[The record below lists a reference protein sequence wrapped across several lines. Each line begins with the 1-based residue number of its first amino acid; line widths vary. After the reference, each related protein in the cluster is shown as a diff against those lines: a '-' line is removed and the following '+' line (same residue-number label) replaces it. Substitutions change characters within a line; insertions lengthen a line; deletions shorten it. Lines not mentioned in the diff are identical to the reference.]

1 MTFTDRNE
9 HYRLNVRHGVLVATD
24 KALPGDGPADLTL
37 VLPRQAL
44 LMTTFTP
51 FKLAD
56 LVKSGTVKA
65 DGDIEAFNRLVSWL
79 DPFTSDFPV
88 VTR

>member
-1 MTFTDRNE
+1 
-9 HYRLNVRHGVLVATD
+9 
-24 KALPGDGPADLTL
+24 
-37 VLPRQAL
+37 
-44 LMTTFTP
+44 MTTFTP

-65 DGDIEAFNRLVSWL
+65 DGDIAAFNRLVSWL